1 MTFPNRTAKGCGTDK
16 EENDPIL
23 LLQNLGADISKANL
37 NTRLRK
43 PVTLEKHDKK
53 IKYHQQTANQKSEQ
67 EKDCLSETWNQT
79 LLA

>member
-23 LLQNLGADISKANL
+23 LLQNLGADINKANL
-37 NTRLRK
+37 NTRCRK
-43 PVTLEKHDKK
+43 PIFLEIHDKK
-53 IKYHQQTANQKSEQ
+53 IKNHQQKAKQKSAQ
-67 EKDCLSETWNQT
+67 EKAHLSETWNQT

>member
-37 NTRLRK
+37 NTRCRK
-43 PVTLEKHDKK
+43 SIFLEKHDKK
-53 IKYHQQTANQKSEQ
+53 IKNHQQNAKQKSAQ
-67 EKDCLSETWNQT
+67 EKARLSETWNQT